1 MLHQTKTRKL
11 GRKKDQ
17 RKALIKSL
25 MSGLIKNEKIRT
37 TEAKAKEL
45 RPKIEKLITRAMKKD
60 LASRRILVKHLDKS
74 SVDKIVNVIAPKYTG
89 RKGGYTRITKL
100 SPRKKDGSPMAIIEF
115 V

>member
-1 MLHQTKTRKL
+1 MKHQVKTRKF
-11 GRKKDQ
+11 GRKIDQ

-25 MSGLIKNEKIRT
+25 MSGLIKNEKIKT

-45 RPKIEKLITRAMKKD
+45 RPKIEKLVTKARIKN
-60 LASRRILVKHLDKS
+60 LANRRLLMRCLDKS
-74 SVDKIVNVIAPKYTG
+74 GVEKIVSEIAPRYTD
-89 RKGGYTRITKL
+89 RKGGYTRIIKL